1 MQAEELTEMQE
12 KDAAESGD
20 KAAACRQRGRQ
31 KIHDEE
37 ELKSRIIEI
46 AFKTFHEHSFKGTTM
61 ALIAKN
67 VGISK
72 RTLYQSFPSKIEL
85 FAELAIR
92 HRSNLI
98 DLPRDYDGY
107 TLEETLRAVFKV
119 DQTREEHYQRASE
132 TRLFYA
138 EAVANPELGQ
148 LLKKHF
154 GSDLHDLLAEWIE
167 QEVERGRIVSDSP
180 RDTAKYLLDVLVAA
194 RLFRPNTPDPIPG
207 LSDIP
212 TYLEHAIKIILK
224 GLVPR

>member
-1 MQAEELTEMQE
+1 MHAVNLTMA
-12 KDAAESGD
+12 KDADDPSCPESPEI
-20 KAAACRQRGRQ
+20 CRQRGRQ
-31 KIHDEE
+31 KVHDEE
-37 ELKSRIIEI
+37 ELKSRIVEI
-46 AFKTFHEHSFKGTTM
+46 AFQTFQRHSFKGTTM

-72 RTLYQSFPSKIEL
+72 RTLYESFPSKIEL
-85 FAELAIR
+85 FAELAVR

-98 DLPRDYDGY
+98 DLPRDYEGY

-119 DQTREEHYQRASE
+119 DQTREQHYQRASE

-148 LLKKHF
+148 LLKKHC
-154 GSDLHDLLAEWIE
+154 GSDLHDLLTEWIE
-167 QEVERGRIVSDSP
+167 QEVERGRVVSDSP

-212 TYLEHAIKIILK
+212 TYLEHAIKIILN

>member
-1 MQAEELTEMQE
+1 MRAVKLTLEKAEDVTACPDES
-12 KDAAESGD
+12 AAY
-20 KAAACRQRGRQ
+20 RQRGRQ
-31 KIHDEE
+31 KVHDEE
-37 ELKSRIIEI
+37 ELKSRIVEI
-46 AFKTFHEHSFKGTTM
+46 AFQTFQKHSFKGTTM

-67 VGISK
+67 AGISK
-72 RTLYQSFPSKIEL
+72 RTLYESFPSKIEL

-98 DLPRDYDGY
+98 DLPRNYEGC

-132 TRLFYA
+132 MRLFYA

-148 LLKKHF
+148 FLKKHC
-154 GSDLHDLLAEWIE
+154 GSDLHDLLTEWIE
-167 QEVERGRIVSDSP
+167 QEVARGRIVSDSP

-212 TYLEHAIKIILK
+212 TYLEHTIKIILN